1 MEVYIESIILQQI
14 LLHGICFLSAL
25 IFVNKLLIKKEIIVY
40 LILISLI
47 SFNLYIKLPSLMMY
61 FIIFLIHLLFYK
73 KESFLFYCSYMISYH
88 FFVFVLLKI
97 NTYSTFQHGIFIIYR
112 FENLLINI
120 VFLFIIIVCYLAH
133 AFFLKRNLALK
144 QLYYPVQ
151 FTYRGKDYQ
160 LKGYLDTGNK
170 ATYQGIPIIFIKEG
184 LLKEDSYETIE
195 IQTVNGYSDIKIVY
209 LRNIQIGKERYV
221 ESYLGIVNEMS
232 IDGDCLL
239 NVALLYK
246 G

>member
-25 IFVNKLLIKKEIIVY
+25 IFVNRLLIKKEIIVY

-47 SFNLYIKLPSLMMY
+47 SFNLYIKLPRLLKY
-61 FIIFLIHLLFYK
+61 VLIFLLHLLFYK
-73 KESFLFYCSYMISYH
+73 SESFLFYCSYMISYH

-120 VFLFIIIVCYLAH
+120 VFLSIIIVCYLAH

-195 IQTVNGYSDIKIVY
+195 IQTVSGYSDIKIVY

-221 ESYLGIVNEMS
+221 ESYLGIVSEMS